1 MSGQASIAVINPKNY
16 KFLLEHVYTH
26 SGLVLEGDK
35 QYLFECRLAPIVRQ
49 LGLESID
56 DLCALIQSSRQPE
69 VNHQV
74 VEAMTTNETYFF
86 RDPCH
91 YDAIR
96 TVLLPQLVKDR
107 RDTRK
112 LRFWSAASS
121 TGQEA
126 YSLAMLLIEAGLSD
140 WNIQIL
146 GTDFCSQALER
157 AQSGK
162 YQQIEVNR
170 GLPANLL
177 IKHFRRS
184 GTVWQLDDQVRRMVS
199 FEIIDLRESM
209 RALGPFDLVFC
220 RNVMI
225 YFDAKTKMN
234 ILKELHGTLFRGGWL
249 LLGGIETAFGI
260 EECFERLAV
269 GNATVYAAR

>member
-1 MSGQASIAVINPKNY
+1 MSGQASIAVIDPKNY
-16 KFLLEHVYTH
+16 KFLLDHVYTH
-26 SGLVLEGDK
+26 SGIVLEGDK
-35 QYLFECRLAPIVRQ
+35 YYLFECRLAPIVKQ

-56 DLCALIQSSRQPE
+56 DLCTFIQSSRQPE
-69 VNHQV
+69 VSHQV

-86 RDPCH
+86 RDPSQ

-96 TVLLPQLVKDR
+96 TVLLPQLINDR
-107 RDTRK
+107 RDTKR

-126 YSLAMLLIEAGLSD
+126 YSLAMLLLEEGLSN

-146 GTDFCSQALER
+146 GTDLCSQALQR
-157 AQSGK
+157 ARSGK

-199 FEIIDLRESM
+199 FESIDLRQSM

-225 YFDAKTKMN
+225 YFDAATKMN
-234 ILKELHGTLFRGGWL
+234 ILKELHGALFRGGWL
-249 LLGGIETAFGI
+249 LLGGVETAFGI
-260 EECFERLAV
+260 EKHFERLTV
-269 GNATVYAAR
+269 GNATVYVAR

>member
-1 MSGQASIAVINPKNY
+1 MSCQATTAVINPKNY
-16 KFLLEHVYTH
+16 KFLLEHVYSH
-26 SGLVLEGDK
+26 AGIVLEGDK
-35 QYLFECRLAPIVRQ
+35 HYLFECRLAPIVRQ

-56 DLCALIQSSRQPE
+56 DLCSLIQSSGRPE
-69 VNHQV
+69 VGHQV

-86 RDPCH
+86 RDPSH

-96 TVLLPQLVKDR
+96 TILLPRLTKER
-107 RDTRK
+107 RDTKK

-126 YSLAMLLIEAGLSD
+126 YSLAMLLIEEGLSH

-146 GTDFCSQALER
+146 GTDFSSQALER
-157 AQSGK
+157 ARSGK

-170 GLPANLL
+170 GLPAAVL
-177 IKHFRRS
+177 IKHFRRT
-184 GTVWQLDDQVRRMVS
+184 GTVWQLDDQVCRMVS
-199 FEIIDLRESM
+199 FETIDLRNSM
-209 RALGPFDLVFC
+209 HALGPFDLVFC

-225 YFDAKTKMN
+225 YFDAETKMK

-260 EECFERLAV
+260 EEYFERLTV